1 MKKIKG
7 RQRVLQ
13 LISNKVQKRTDYIK
27 EWIDMQIDIA
37 QVNSDRGVKTIS
49 VEQYIGGLVLMKNQ
63 FTRIRLGDDIMIDD
77 LRTEL
82 EAEYKKHERSM
93 AGPKPHT
100 IDKPTLKQST
110 LKAYINVVKNK
121 TFKYDSFYK
130 WCIKNNKPENH
141 IYSKSYLKKNIGMLI
156 ELMSPPK

>member
-63 FTRIRLGDDIMIDD
+63 FTRIRLSDDIMIDD
-77 LRTEL
+77 LRREL
-82 EAEYKKHERSM
+82 EAEYKKHERPL
-93 AGPKPHT
+93 AGPKVQT
-100 IDKPTLKQST
+100 IEKPTLKLST
-110 LKAYINVVKNK
+110 LKEYYEKIKPK
-121 TFKYDSFYK
+121 PFKYASFHK
-130 WCIKNNKPENH
+130 WCIKNNIDENR
-141 IYSKSYLKKNIGMLI
+141 IYSESYLRKNIWTLI